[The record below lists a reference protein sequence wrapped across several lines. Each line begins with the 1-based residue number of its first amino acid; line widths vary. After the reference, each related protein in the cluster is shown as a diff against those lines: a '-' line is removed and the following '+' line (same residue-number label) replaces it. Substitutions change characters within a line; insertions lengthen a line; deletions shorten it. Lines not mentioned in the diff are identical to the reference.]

1 MIRASSVAAVF
12 RFEIRRSLT
21 WRRMLWWIALVAFP
35 ILLSSIAR
43 LEFDSGPPITTTRIA
58 VSAVDEQG
66 ELTLDT
72 GMGVVRGSE
81 ANDFLR
87 QIGEPFVQD
96 GDRRFQAGQKS
107 GPRGRR
113 GRRRPRWQP
122 SVLVLELP
130 PGIPSDA
137 PRLNRIRSELSSAF
151 NAVLF
156 QSAGAPPI
164 NVRQSLRSRGEPAE
178 STIGTPSESDVP
190 SQERVVWA
198 LGLFLLLPVVVSMMG
213 VFLWATPA
221 IASELEGRSWAYIAT
236 RPNGPVNVLLGKY
249 LVGVVWGMSAAL
261 VSLVGCLSVANVPD
275 GSWSLFPT
283 LATLIVLGC
292 PAYGAVYALIGA
304 IMPRRAM
311 VIAVAYSLTFEGL
324 ISFLPVFFGDP
335 ALVSR
340 VTVSY
345 PLRALLTK
353 WVRLDEVVDAD
364 ITRWAVSNSLD
375 WVDISSI
382 IGIAVLALG
391 AAVLVLRNQELSQA
405 DESDS

>member
-1 MIRASSVAAVF
+1 MIRPRSVAAVF

-21 WRRMLWWIALVAFP
+21 WRRMLWWIALVGFP

-43 LEFDSGPPITTTRIA
+43 LEIDDGPPITTTRIA
-58 VSAVDEQG
+58 ASAIDEQG
-66 ELTLDT
+66 VLTLDT
-72 GMGVVRGSE
+72 GAGVLSGSD
-81 ANDFLR
+81 ATDFLR
-87 QIGEPFVQD
+87 QVGEPFSRDD
-96 GDRRFQAGQKS
+96 GRQFQKGRKG

-113 GRRRPRWQP
+113 GRGRPRWQP

-130 PGIPSDA
+130 PGIPSDS
-137 PRLNRIRSELSSAF
+137 PRLSQIRREVSPAF

-156 QSAGAPPI
+156 QAAGAAPV
-164 NVRQSLRSRGEPAE
+164 NVRESLRSPDDDETENEA
-178 STIGTPSESDVP
+178 SESDAP
-190 SQERVVWA
+190 SEERVVWA

-261 VSLVGCLSVANVPD
+261 VSLVGCLSVANVPG

-311 VIAVAYSLTFEGL
+311 VIAVVYSLTFEGL
-324 ISFLPVFFGDP
+324 ISFLPVILGDP
-335 ALVSR
+335 ALISR

-353 WVRLDEVVDAD
+353 WVRLDQLVDED

-382 IGIAVLALG
+382 IGIAILALG